1 MKKRLVKFAAA
12 ALSAAAIL
20 TLAGC
25 KNTPDFNVSSEIDT
39 VLNLAAPEVKV
50 TAYPG
55 MNFVSWSPVANA
67 YGYVLYIYEEGNH
80 IKTQNG
86 IAYTT
91 LNYSDTNIQNN
102 KTYKYI
108 VEAVS
113 KDHKTDRA
121 VQTENSLSSP
131 VSVKAIVPSYETSP
145 LELYNFESGS
155 KNADYVVSAEN
166 INVYKDAEDTIAVSF
181 PGKAYLKYDVYY
193 SMDNAYET
201 LRNNDSRNSVSSA
214 LSKASAND
222 SILHASRTTITTS
235 GKYHFIVDAKAANE
249 KYGKTDTVIS
259 EKTVEVETLAG
270 SGASITTSNYK
281 TPDTIRVVFTGFTS
295 SLDGSILPAE
305 CYKLYRSVNYNP
317 ATPVNNMNFKVPT
330 LYTPV
335 NGEVKATDI
344 SGRTFFVDDAIED
357 NSVAYTYTLVV
368 TDGTRYAE
376 MNNSTRRSIVAGYA
390 LSTIG
395 NVTISGTK
403 YTLDNDDYNNDIEWT
418 IKLPEEGIT
427 IDEAY
432 FIERLYDES
441 YIPVAADFA
450 RDDDHKVT
458 VLTAG
463 DATGKVYKAFTKNHT
478 PGSYVY
484 LLVSLS
490 KEGYKDKEVVS
501 SSGVSVNMHY
511 AGVPTF
517 TAELYDNKV
526 DGATAADYKYEYND
540 VVLNIK
546 HTLYEEML
554 DDFTYTIYEAHPE
567 INQTTGALIWDFETA
582 DWTIGDVD
590 KEFKKAGFKKNS
602 YDDSAAA
609 EYVAFVEL
617 KDLAPGNYAWKLVT
631 TEKESGVSYSII
643 QVKTVEGVKTDSIK
657 FVPFINVERDNP
669 KQPSSANT
677 VTFTKSNTFKRNYGT
692 TGVLDGYLVSVTPET
707 TEDGVTYTLYR
718 TTSVATSDMTK
729 VVWTKVGPVVSKD
742 PITQPFTC
750 YELDS
755 NGQRQEKEPESYP
768 VSLKYT
774 YNDAGLSTGD
784 GYSYVVVCEK
794 EGCAT
799 RYSNVAPIAPVN

>member
-1 MKKRLVKFAAA
+1 MKKSLVKIAAA
-12 ALSAAAIL
+12 MSAAAIL

-25 KNTPDFNVSSEIDT
+25 SNPETPGYNFNSDAKQDT
-39 VLNLAAPEVKV
+39 VLNLSAPEVKV

-55 MNFVSWSPVANA
+55 MNYVSWSPVANA
-67 YGYVLYIYEEGNH
+67 KSYVLYIYEEGSHVKTVSRDFNKELSYADTE
-80 IKTQNG
+80 IKNG
-86 IAYTT
+86 K
-91 LNYSDTNIQNN
+91 N
-102 KTYKYI
+102 YKYI
-108 VEAVS
+108 VEAES
-113 KDHKTDRA
+113 KTSSGRE
-121 VQTENSLSSP
+121 VVMENTLSSP
-131 VSVKAIVPSYETSP
+131 VTVKAIVPAYETSP
-145 LELYNFESGS
+145 LALCDFESG
-155 KNADYVVSAEN
+155 KNAEYVVSASN
-166 INVYKDAEDTIAVSF
+166 INAYKDDDETIAVSF
-181 PGKAYLKYDVYY
+181 PAKAYLNYDVYY
-193 SMDNAYET
+193 SLDNEYET
-201 LRNNDSRNSVSSA
+201 YRNRKAVTSES
-214 LSKASAND
+214 LSNKASNN
-222 SILHASRTTITTS
+222 STLQASATITSAGT
-235 GKYHFIVDAKAANE
+235 YHFIIDAKAENS

-281 TPDTIRVVFTGFTS
+281 NSDTIRVVFTGFQS

-305 CYKLYRSVNYNP
+305 CYKVYRSVNYNP
-317 ATPVNNMNFKVPT
+317 ATPVTSNNFKVPT

-335 NGEVKATDI
+335 SGEVKATDI
-344 SGRTFFVDDAIED
+344 SGRTFYVDDAIED

-368 TDGTRYAE
+368 TDGTRYAVL
-376 MNNSTRRSIVAGYA
+376 NNSTRRSIVAGYSLA
-390 LSTIG
+390 TIG
-395 NVTISGTK
+395 NVTINYTK

-418 IKLPEEGIT
+418 IKLPEAGIT

-432 FIERLYDES
+432 FIERLYDER
-441 YIPVAADFA
+441 YVPVAADFV
-450 RDDDHKVT
+450 RDNDHKVT

-463 DATGKVYKAFTKNHT
+463 DDTGKVYKAFTKDHT

-501 SSGVSVNMHY
+501 ASGVSVNMHY
-511 AGVPTF
+511 AGDPTF

-546 HTLYEEML
+546 QTLYEEQL
-554 DDFTYTIYEAHPE
+554 DDFTYTVYEAHPE

-631 TEKESGVSYSII
+631 TEKESGISYSII
-643 QVKTVEGVKTDSIK
+643 QVVTVAGVETDSIK
-657 FVPFINVERDNP
+657 FVPYINVERDNP
-669 KQPSSANT
+669 SQPLSANSI
-677 VTFTKSNTFKRNYGT
+677 TFTKSNTFKLNYGT
-692 TGVLDGYLVSVTPET
+692 TGVLDGYTVSVTPET
-707 TEDGVTYTLYR
+707 TEGGVTYTLYR

-729 VVWTKVGPVVSKD
+729 VVWTKVGNIISYD
-742 PITQPFTC
+742 PTKQTFTL

-755 NGQRQEKEPESYP
+755 NGNRITKTSDLIP

-774 YNDAGLSTGD
+774 YSDAGLLTGD

-799 RYSNVAPIAPVN
+799 RYSNVATLQPNN